1 MNTKRWIAIIVA
13 AVLIMVSIGVSTL
26 SFVFTRD
33 FTSLVDELMEQ
44 DGYRQEVVEQGTNKE
59 KIAVLKLDGVIQ
71 DTGNVSSLLG
81 GTGYNH
87 QFFMK
92 QLNEIYED
100 RTVKGVVLSVNTPG
114 GGVVES
120 AEIYDAIRLIQNE
133 RDIPVYVSMGS
144 MAASGG
150 YYVSAPADKIFVNPE
165 TMTGSIGVIMESVN
179 YAKLAENYG
188 IEFNT
193 IKTGPYK

>member
-1 MNTKRWIAIIVA
+1 
-13 AVLIMVSIGVSTL
+13 IGVSTL

-120 AEIYDAIRLIQNE
+120 AEIYNAIRLIHNE
-133 RDIPVYVSMGS
+133 RDIPRSEEHTSEYQSRF
-144 MAASGG
+144 
-150 YYVSAPADKIFVNPE
+150 DLI
-165 TMTGSIGVIMESVN
+165 
-179 YAKLAENYG
+179 
-188 IEFNT
+188 
-193 IKTGPYK
+193 